1 MRNTYDRFIEKV
13 NKTEGCW
20 EWTAATYRGGYGHF
34 RAFTDGKWKMIKA
47 HRYSYSHFKGEIPKG
62 MLVCHTCDNPKCV
75 NPEHLFIGTHSDNM
89 VDKINKG
96 RSKPTRKERLIK
108 NGLNLLTK
116 EVADNI
122 RKDYADGMSYN
133 ELVKKYSTSKSQV
146 CRIVLNQIW
155 K

>member
-34 RAFTDGKWKMIKA
+34 RAFTDGKWKMTKA

-75 NPEHLFIGTHSDNM
+75 NPEHLFLGSHKDNM
-89 VDKINKG
+89 TDMHNKDRRRRKI
-96 RSKPTRKERLIK
+96 PAII
-108 NGLNLLTK
+108 NGKKFLTK
-116 EVADNI
+116 EIADNI
-122 RKDYADGMSYN
+122 RIDYKKGMSYN
-133 ELVKKYSTSKSQV
+133 ELVVKYLVSKPQV